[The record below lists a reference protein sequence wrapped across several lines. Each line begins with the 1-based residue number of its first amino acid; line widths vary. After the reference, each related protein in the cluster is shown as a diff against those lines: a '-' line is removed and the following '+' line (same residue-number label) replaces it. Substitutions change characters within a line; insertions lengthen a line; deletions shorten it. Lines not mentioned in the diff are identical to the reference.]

1 MRITILTGGSRGD
14 VQPYVALGV
23 GLQQAGHAV
32 QIATHEPFRTFIRER
47 GLDFF
52 PVGGDYR
59 QIYES
64 ETWPQLR
71 ARGGNRLRLIKQLRR
86 MVEANSIGFI
96 HDAWQACQD
105 AQVILFSTS
114 VFVAAMALAEK
125 MQCPLY
131 CAGLLPLTPTR
142 FQAGVRLP
150 PLPVP
155 LRFLGPLGYNWLTH
169 WLSLQTGHQLA
180 RLVMLPAYQRA
191 LDLPPRPFWLSL
203 RSFQQGPL
211 FLYGYSR
218 HVVPRPPDWSASNRV
233 TGYWF
238 LDRPADWRPSSHLVD
253 FLASGPTPVYVGFG
267 SMREQDAA
275 ELTETVV
282 EALLR
287 ARQRGVLLTGQAGLG
302 AGKLPDEIFAVEAI
316 PHDWLFPRMAA
327 VVHHGGAGT
336 TAAGLRAGLPS
347 VIVPFAWDQPFWGRR
362 VWELGVGPR
371 PIPRKHLSVERLADA
386 ITAAVS
392 NKEMRLRAQALG
404 ERIRQEDGVAR
415 AVEAFEDHCRAD
427 VVRPPTLTLA

>member
-1 MRITILTGGSRGD
+1 
-14 VQPYVALGV
+14 
-23 GLQQAGHAV
+23 
-32 QIATHEPFRTFIRER
+32 
-47 GLDFF
+47 
-52 PVGGDYR
+52 
-59 QIYES
+59 
-64 ETWPQLR
+64 
-71 ARGGNRLRLIKQLRR
+71 

-96 HDAWQACQD
+96 RDAWQACQD
-105 AQVILFSTS
+105 TQVILCSATA
-114 VFVAAMALAEK
+114 FVAAMALAEK
-125 MQCPLY
+125 VQCPLY
-131 CAGLLPLTPTR
+131 CAAYQPLTPTR
-142 FQAGVRLP
+142 FHSSARLP

-155 LRFLGPLGYNWLTH
+155 LRSLGPLGYNWLTH
-169 WLSLQTGHQLA
+169 WLVVQMAYQLA
-180 RLVMLPAYQRA
+180 RLLILPAYQRA
-191 LDLPPRPFWLSL
+191 LDLPPRPFWLSV
-203 RSFQQGPL
+203 RAHQQAPP

-218 HVVPRPPDWSASNRV
+218 HVVPRPPDWGPRNHV

-253 FLASGPTPVYVGFG
+253 FLASGPAPVYVGFG
-267 SMREQDAA
+267 SMRGQDAA
-275 ELTETVV
+275 ELTEIVV

-287 ARQRGVLLTGQAGLG
+287 ARQRGMLFTGQAGLG

-371 PIPRKHLSVERLADA
+371 PIPRKRLSVERLADA

-392 NKEMRLRAQALG
+392 DKEMRRRAQVLG
-404 ERIRQEDGVAR
+404 ERIRQEDGVAN

>member
-1 MRITILTGGSRGD
+1 
-14 VQPYVALGV
+14 
-23 GLQQAGHAV
+23 
-32 QIATHEPFRTFIRER
+32 
-47 GLDFF
+47 
-52 PVGGDYR
+52 
-59 QIYES
+59 
-64 ETWPQLR
+64 
-71 ARGGNRLRLIKQLRR
+71 

-96 HDAWQACQD
+96 RDAWQACQD
-105 AQVILFSTS
+105 AQVIFSCTNAL
-114 VFVAAMALAEK
+114 VAAMALAEK

-131 CAGLLPLTPTR
+131 CAGLKPLTPTR
-142 FQAGVRLP
+142 FHASVRLP

-155 LRFLGPLGYNWLTH
+155 LRSLGPLGYNWLTH
-169 WLSLQTGHQLA
+169 WLFLQTRHQLA
-180 RLVMLPAYQRA
+180 RLLMLPAYQRA
-191 LDLPPRPFWLSL
+191 LDLPPRPSWPSMK
-203 RSFQQGPL
+203 SSQQGPS

-218 HVVPRPPDWSASNRV
+218 HVVPRPPDWSARNHV

-238 LDRPADWRPSSHLVD
+238 LDRSADWRPSSHLVD
-253 FLASGPTPVYVGFG
+253 FLASGPAPVYVGFG

-275 ELTETVV
+275 ELTQIVV
-282 EALLR
+282 EALRR

-347 VIVPFAWDQPFWGRR
+347 VIVPFKYDQPFWGRR

-371 PIPRKHLSVERLADA
+371 PIPRRHLSVERLADA

-392 NKEMRLRAQALG
+392 DKEMRRRAQALG
-404 ERIRQEDGVAR
+404 ERIRQEDGVAN
-415 AVEAFEDHCRAD
+415 AVEAFEDHCRAH